1 MQVRFTPVACYA
13 RLNVDKLETTEYVSQ
28 RAGKGERSAPKL
40 TALYLSLYDSKLQP
54 FTSHVD
60 FSNTLS
66 FECHCSQPLSSLP
79 RHADSTTTARCP
91 LASAPTP
98 TATPCHQQP
107 SQRSGS
113 IQKIKNKVGS
123 INDLN
128 CCPSPLPPP
137 HSISVTKNQE
147 APSTAK
153 HMSSSASTTFNAAPS
168 APLVKDKK
176 KLSRK
181 ASASQQAAAAAV
193 QKPATATVT
202 AVAKK
207 ASTPEM
213 GAGAPTPSSSSAA
226 SPGEPE
232 QHVDGDVVD
241 SAMRKLKG
249 TRPDLLRT
257 STYYEGAKVW
267 RRCDRRVRRSVGRL
281 TGMDAMGVFRLIG
294 LGWSFVSDTVGGAY
308 GVGVLAR
315 GDRRFAALRALI
327 FLIDQ
332 PGHMT
337 EEYLGC
343 KSCGVSTLQP
353 CADSSLLPVGRTQDQ
368 AEITYNN

>member
-1 MQVRFTPVACYA
+1 MIFLVLSPSSVTAASRFPLSPDMQICTNTDSNTVPPATITALRIYPEEKK
-13 RLNVDKLETTEYVSQ
+13 KLE
-28 RAGKGERSAPKL
+28 
-40 TALYLSLYDSKLQP
+40 
-54 FTSHVD
+54 
-60 FSNTLS
+60 
-66 FECHCSQPLSSLP
+66 
-79 RHADSTTTARCP
+79 
-91 LASAPTP
+91 
-98 TATPCHQQP
+98 
-107 SQRSGS
+107 
-113 IQKIKNKVGS
+113 S

-147 APSTAK
+147 IPSTAK

-281 TGMDAMGVFRLIG
+281 TGMDTMGVFRLIG

-315 GDRRFAALRALI
+315 GDRRFAALRAMI

-337 EEYLGC
+337 EECLGC